1 MIKNGQHFIKH
12 SSGGGWDVIRS
23 SIQDGQDF
31 FQYEPEEYDIIISNP
46 PFTKKNEVLKRLC
59 ELGKPFAILL
69 PLNSLQGKDR
79 FEYFDQGIQIL
90 SFDKRIS
97 YHNPENMEK
106 YVKGCSFATAYF
118 CRGVLARDLM
128 IERLVEF
135 EMPLKKNNRREAK
148 TCTEI

>member
-1 MIKNGQHFIKH
+1 MVSILSNIQA
-12 SSGGGWDVIRS
+12 GGWDVIRS
-23 SIQDGQDF
+23 SIQDEQDF
-31 FQYEPEEYDIIISNP
+31 FQYEPDKYDIIISNP
-46 PFTKKNEVLKRLC
+46 PFTKKNEVLKRLY

-79 FEYFDQGIQIL
+79 FEYFEQGIQIL

-118 CRGVLARDLM
+118 CRGVLPSDLM
-128 IERLVEF
+128 IERLAEF
-135 EMPLKKNNRREAK
+135 EMPLTKNN
-148 TCTEI
+148 